1 MRVSDDVEFN
11 LCACVQHLFNKVE
24 LSFGLSPGY
33 DLRITSKK
41 TRPQISIWQTLLWV
55 LPPPPP
61 HYDLN
66 TQNWTEGWCV
76 PDCFK
81 HPSGVVRPWD
91 LPTDHGTRW
100 VGDKERAV
108 LVMGCGAERG
118 DGRGDQHLPATSAA
132 WASAAS
138 PPASQTDK
146 LTAEFAL
153 YLLTRTL
160 TEDSVVLVPLNSP
173 QHPSTGSAV
182 ESEILGWSV

>member
-1 MRVSDDVEFN
+1 MS
-11 LCACVQHLFNKVE
+11 
-24 LSFGLSPGY
+24 
-33 DLRITSKK
+33 RI
-41 TRPQISIWQTLLWV
+41 
-55 LPPPPP
+55 
-61 HYDLN
+61 
-66 TQNWTEGWCV
+66 

-132 WASAAS
+132 WAWASAAS
-138 PPASQTDK
+138 PPASQTDRQTDRQAYSGVRS
-146 LTAEFAL
+146 LL

-160 TEDSVVLVPLNSP
+160 TEDSFVVLVPLNSP

-182 ESEILGWSV
+182 ESEILGWSFPLAFKYDLLATCLINYLVTEKTVSDKNEI